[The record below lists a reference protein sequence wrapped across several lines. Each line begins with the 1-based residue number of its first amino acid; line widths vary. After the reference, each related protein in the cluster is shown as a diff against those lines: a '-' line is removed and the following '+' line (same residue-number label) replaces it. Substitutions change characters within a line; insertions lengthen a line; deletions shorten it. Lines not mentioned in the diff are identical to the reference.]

1 MDAWSSFSLEHAV
14 ALDDKV
20 DKPAYP
26 SAESNY
32 AQSSIADMQYF
43 DNFD

>member
-1 MDAWSSFSLEHAV
+1 MDAWSSFLLEHAV

-32 AQSSIADMQYF
+32 THSIADMQYF